1 MLLKSINLD
10 TGIEAGIASQNLIE
24 ELIEN
29 LLRIKDRE
37 LEVIDEEEALE
48 TTGNGNSPPSK
59 SIKNN
64 ISQAQDAL

>member
-1 MLLKSINLD
+1 LLKSINID
-10 TGIEAGIASQNLIE
+10 TGIEVGIASQNLIE

-48 TTGNGNSPPSK
+48 TTNGNSSPSK
-59 SIKNN
+59 SINNN
-64 ISQAQDAL
+64 ISQVQDAL

>member
-1 MLLKSINLD
+1 
-10 TGIEAGIASQNLIE
+10 LIE

-48 TTGNGNSPPSK
+48 TTNGNSPPSK
-59 SIKNN
+59 SINNN
-64 ISQAQDAL
+64 ISQVQDAL